1 MMRTL
6 NNYFIRH
13 AQNCLGALGN
23 MVRQPMASA
32 LTIAVIGIA
41 LAMPAAL
48 NIIVK
53 NGQALAGGLEDIRD
67 FSVYTKPGAT
77 LAQAENLRERL
88 EEDAIVSS
96 TQLITADQALEK
108 FRDDAEFGDLITALG
123 DNPLPH
129 TIVVRPM
136 TDAEPMALRTLKN
149 TLLQDPLV
157 DLVKLDTEWVQRLNA
172 ILNLARRAVWIAA
185 IMLVGAVI
193 VIIGN
198 TIRLDI
204 QNRRAEIEVS
214 KLFGASDGF
223 VRRPFLYTGFWYG
236 LLGGIFAILLLF
248 VSLWILSGPVERLV
262 RLYGGG
268 FEPFGIDGDT
278 LLAVFTMGLVAGLS
292 GAWSAVARHLAAIQP
307 RV

>member
-1 MMRTL
+1 MLRKL
-6 NNYFIRH
+6 KNYFARH

-23 MVRQPMASA
+23 MVRQPIASA
-32 LTIAVIGIA
+32 LTISVIGIA
-41 LAMPAAL
+41 IAMPAAL

-53 NGQALAGGLEDIRD
+53 NGRALAGGLEDIRD
-67 FSVYTKPGAT
+67 FSVYTIPGAT
-77 LAQAENLRERL
+77 HAQAENLRKRIGQ
-88 EEDAIVSS
+88 DTNVRS
-96 TQLITADQALEK
+96 TKLITASQALDT
-108 FRDDAEFGDLITALG
+108 FREDSEFGDLIAALN

-129 TIVVRPM
+129 TIVVRPR
-136 TDAEPMALRTLKN
+136 TDVETATLRMLQD

-157 DLVKLDTEWVQRLNA
+157 ELVKLDTAWVNRLNA
-172 ILNLARRAVWIAA
+172 ILAVARRAVWIAA
-185 IMLVGAVI
+185 IMLIGAVI

-214 KLFGASDGF
+214 KLLGASDGF

-236 LLGGIFAILLLF
+236 LLGGVFAILLL
-248 VSLWILSGPVERLV
+248 VISLWILSGPVARLV

-268 FEPFGIDGDT
+268 FAPFGIDAGT
-278 LLAVFTMGLVAGLS
+278 LLAIFAISLVAGLS

>member
-1 MMRTL
+1 MIRAL
-6 NNYFIRH
+6 SNYFTRH

-23 MVRQPMASA
+23 MVRQPIPSI

-67 FSVYTKPGAT
+67 FSVYTKPDSD
-77 LAQAENLRERL
+77 LVQAKNLRERL
-88 EEDAIVSS
+88 EKDVLVKS
-96 TQLITADQALEK
+96 TQLISARQALEN
-108 FRDDAEFGDLITALG
+108 FRDDTEFGDLVSALNN
-123 DNPLPH
+123 NPLPH
-129 TIVVRPM
+129 TIVVRPSA
-136 TDAEPMALRTLKN
+136 DAEPAALRALKSK
-149 TLLQDPLV
+149 LLQDPLV
-157 DLVKLDTEWVQRLNA
+157 DLVKLDTQWVQRLNA
-172 ILNLARRAVWIAA
+172 ILDLTRRAVWIAT

-236 LLGGIFAILLLF
+236 LFGGIFAIGLLV
-248 VSLWILSGPVERLV
+248 VSLWILSGPVEHLV

-268 FEPFGIDGDT
+268 FSPFGIDGGT
-278 LLAVFTMGLVAGLS
+278 LLAVFAIGLMAGLS